1 MVIAFY
7 SNEMNLRG
15 IALSTFLY
23 AVENEKILKNKS
35 IIFYNNK
42 NVSNNKKIIFKFKKR
57 FKTIGISNFKNID
70 EFKTKFKIDY
80 IYTQKGGEKDN
91 WISNKI
97 KTIVHAVYPQ
107 RLNQVHGHKYAY
119 ISEWASKEFSNNKI
133 PYIPLIVTT
142 DLTTQDL
149 KRQLNIKKNSIVFGC
164 YGGSSS
170 FDLKFVQ
177 DAILNLAKSRKDIF
191 FLFLNIE
198 KFCNHP
204 RIKFIKGTS
213 NEIYKKKFI
222 NSCDAMIYGR
232 SLGESFGLACGEFA
246 LNNKTIFSY
255 KFNRHRSH
263 VYNIS
268 NSQLIEYSSYKDIIN
283 LLSNF
288 KKKKEKIHSNKYKMC
303 SKHKVMK
310 NFQKV
315 FLNKNEKIRF
325 NLYDYIS
332 NFLSHL
338 KIGYFYLRHKFYIIY
353 YKYIERNF
361 IN

>member
-1 MVIAFY
+1 M
-7 SNEMNLRG
+7 
-15 IALSTFLY
+15 
-23 AVENEKILKNKS
+23 
-35 IIFYNNK
+35 
-42 NVSNNKKIIFKFKKR
+42 
-57 FKTIGISNFKNID
+57 
-70 EFKTKFKIDY
+70 
-80 IYTQKGGEKDN
+80 
-91 WISNKI
+91 
-97 KTIVHAVYPQ
+97 
-107 RLNQVHGHKYAY
+107 
-119 ISEWASKEFSNNKI
+119 
-133 PYIPLIVTT
+133 
-142 DLTTQDL
+142 
-149 KRQLNIKKNSIVFGC
+149 
-164 YGGSSS
+164 
-170 FDLKFVQ
+170 
-177 DAILNLAKSRKDIF
+177 
-191 FLFLNIE
+191 
-198 KFCNHP
+198 
-204 RIKFIKGTS
+204 KFI
-213 NEIYKKKFI
+213 KKFI

-232 SLGESFGLACGEFA
+232 SLENFGLACGEFA
-246 LNNKTIFSY
+246 INNKTIFSY

-288 KKKKEKIHSNKYKMC
+288 KKKKKIHSNKYKMC

-310 NFQKV
+310 NFKKV